1 MPSVSTPSRRR
12 GRNPAALPTIREGIK
27 AVAPT
32 LPGVFCWGIVTGIAM
47 VKAGLGIG
55 QALAMSLVM
64 YAGTAQLA
72 VLPLLASGAGL
83 PIIWLTGLLAN
94 LRFVIYS
101 ATAARSFGRL
111 PPGLKTWLGY
121 HIVDSGLAIYLD
133 RLAQRPRSTHRL
145 RLYFAITLPIFASWH
160 LGSLLGIFGAPWIV
174 GDERLG
180 FIGILAITAICG
192 TMLRSR
198 MSVTI
203 GLIASVTSIA
213 LVALPLRLGL
223 FVAVLVAMAATLML
237 SRRLEPPV
245 AEPGLAEQRRPVQ
258 QPPEQHHQ
266 AQQHPAQRQPAQRQP
281 EQWEQ
286 RHPEQRR

>member
-12 GRNPAALPTIREGIK
+12 GRNPAAVPTIREGIK
-27 AVAPT
+27 AAAPT

-47 VKAGLGIG
+47 VKAGLSVG

-101 ATAARSFGRL
+101 ATAAPLFGRL
-111 PPGLKTWLGY
+111 PRGLKTWIGY

-133 RLAQRPRSTHRL
+133 RLARQPRSTHRL
-145 RLYFAITLPIFASWH
+145 RLYFAITLPIFLNWH
-160 LGSLLGIFGAPWIV
+160 LGSILGIVGAPWIV

-198 MSVTI
+198 MSVAI

-223 FVAVLVAMAATLML
+223 FVAVLVAMAATLVL
-237 SRRLEPPV
+237 SRSFEPPA
-245 AEPGLAEQRRPVQ
+245 AEPGHGLGEPDGS
-258 QPPEQHHQ
+258 E
-266 AQQHPAQRQPAQRQP
+266 QQHPEQRPP
-281 EQWEQ
+281 KQ